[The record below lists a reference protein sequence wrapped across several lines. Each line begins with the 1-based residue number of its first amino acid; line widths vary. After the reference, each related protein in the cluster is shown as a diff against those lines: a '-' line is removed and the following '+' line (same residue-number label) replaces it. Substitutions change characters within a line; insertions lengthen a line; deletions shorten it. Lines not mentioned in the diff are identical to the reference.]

1 MQDPVADIGMTEQT
15 LSEASSKDDARERRC
30 IVSGEVLPEGRLI
43 RFVAA
48 PDATVAPD
56 VARKLPGRGIWVEAT
71 RAAVSHAAAK
81 GLFSRSA
88 KTKLD
93 PGPDLA
99 GLVERLLSRRCLD
112 GLGLARREGALVQGF
127 EKTQVAVRSGKAAWL
142 VEARDGAPDGR
153 DKLMRSALAAPRPV
167 EVCGAFEAVELG
179 LALGLDNVIHLA
191 LLAGRR
197 AERWSEDVHR
207 LAGFRPLLPECWR
220 EDARNGRGG

>member
-1 MQDPVADIGMTEQT
+1 VQDPAADIGAAQ
-15 LSEASSKDDARERRC
+15 EASSPDDARERRC
-30 IVSGEVLPEGRLI
+30 IVAGVVMPEERLL

-48 PDATVAPD
+48 PDGTVAPD

-71 RAAVSHAAAK
+71 REAVDHAARK

-88 KTKLD
+88 KTRLD
-93 PGPDLA
+93 PGPDLS

-142 VEARDGAPDGR
+142 VEARDGAADGR
-153 DKLMRSALAAPRPV
+153 DKAIRATLAAPRPV
-167 EVCGAFEAVELG
+167 EVCGAFSAEELG

-197 AERWSEDVHR
+197 AERWTEDVHR

-220 EDARNGRGG
+220 EEARNGRGG